1 MSRKKKTIH
10 YAIVTGRYCDTE
22 LVGITD
28 REDIAQ
34 KYCENFNRIN
44 QAEIYTVVPL
54 RDFKELGN
62 IYLSPHYS
70 ENNFYICERKIQI
83 NSNGKIESSYDV
95 RGYPL
100 RIVGYNYSKSEVG
113 VVENYIGHYIENF
126 TMILSRVF
134 IWAPNQEAARAAA
147 FKAFEKNQPDILKD
161 YLENTSEK

>member
-10 YAIVTGRYCDTE
+10 YAIVAGLYHDTE
-22 LVGITD
+22 IVGITD
-28 REDIAQ
+28 REDIAR
-34 KYCENFNRIN
+34 KYCDNFNRIN
-44 QAEIYTVVPL
+44 QTEICNVVPFI
-54 RDFKELGN
+54 DFKELGDR
-62 IYLSPHYS
+62 YLSPHYS

-95 RGYPL
+95 RGYPRL
-100 RIVGYNYSKSEVG
+100 LFDDNYSKSKIG

-134 IWAPNQEAARAAA
+134 LWAPNEEAARAAA
-147 FKAFEKNQPDILKD
+147 YRAFEKNRFEVLKD

>member
-1 MSRKKKTIH
+1 MSRKKKTYH
-10 YAIVTGRYCDTE
+10 YAIVEE
-22 LVGITD
+22 LHSGDRILGITEHE
-28 REDIAQ
+28 RIARL
-34 KYCENFNRIN
+34 YCENFNRIN
-44 QAEIYTVVPL
+44 QTRICVVKAF

-62 IYLSPHYS
+62 FYLSPHYS

-83 NSNGKIESSYDV
+83 DPNGKIESSYDV

-126 TMILSRVF
+126 TMILSRIF
-134 IWAPNQEAARAAA
+134 IWAPNEEAARAAA

-161 YLENTSEK
+161 YLESTSEK